1 MWMGCV
7 WVGMARSPTPT
18 DAQSPTAGDTPEVGT
33 RWEDPLTGDHYA
45 VVDVG
50 LEVVLEPCREGRR
63 RRVDAG
69 AWPRQYV
76 PETPEV
82 DG

>member
-1 MWMGCV
+1 
-7 WVGMARSPTPT
+7 MARSQTPT
-18 DAQSPTAGDTPEVGT
+18 DAQPPTAGDTPEVGT
-33 RWEDPLTGDHYA
+33 RWEDPLAGDHYA

-50 LEVVLEPCREGRR
+50 LKVVLEPCQGDGRR
-63 RRVDAG
+63 QRVDAR

-76 PETPEV
+76 PEPPAV